1 MSVARPREAR
11 TVWAIT
17 YQFDCARYGA
27 AGNFQ
32 VVVYTQ
38 GQLVEVAVNGVAWSG
53 HGQAFEQHAAGET
66 YLQINSECDWQ
77 VVVQP

>member
-1 MSVARPREAR
+1 MGRGFQTTQRFR
-11 TVWAIT
+11 TPAAWAIA

-53 HGQAFEQHAAGET
+53 HGQAFEQHAAGDT
-66 YLQINSECDWQ
+66 YLQINSECD
-77 VVVQP
+77 